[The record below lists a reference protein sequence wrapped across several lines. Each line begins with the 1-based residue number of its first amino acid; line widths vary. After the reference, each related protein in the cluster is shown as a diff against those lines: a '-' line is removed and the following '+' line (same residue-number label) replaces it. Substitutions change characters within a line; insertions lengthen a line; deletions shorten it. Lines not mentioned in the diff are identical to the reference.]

1 MIMTEVTPFE
11 LPRPDWYDSD
21 GRIYKDA
28 LIENFN
34 AIEARLKQ
42 LSALGQQVIGQG
54 GEIIDTSDIHLDD
67 VTLEDLP
74 NKILNLRSFLT
85 IMDLFNYP
93 IELSFNGK
101 KVVRCCYWN
110 DEFDYVTLTNKSTGC
125 SDTNKYVYLN
135 YVDKTISSSDNR
147 TTPANSILIGVY
159 ADGQIRGVGSF
170 QYSNINVLY
179 YLARMGNERIYKYT
193 ESLGGGSSEGV
204 VVNGRTIGDLSGWHE
219 RGWVNPTYRDI
230 GRPY

>member
-1 MIMTEVTPFE
+1 MTEVTPFE

-101 KVVRCCYWN
+101 KVV
-110 DEFDYVTLTNKSTGC
+110 D
-125 SDTNKYVYLN
+125 
-135 YVDKTISSSDNR
+135 IS
-147 TTPANSILIGVY
+147 LV
-159 ADGQIRGVGSF
+159 F
-170 QYSNINVLY
+170 FF
-179 YLARMGNERIYKYT
+179 
-193 ESLGGGSSEGV
+193 
-204 VVNGRTIGDLSGWHE
+204 
-219 RGWVNPTYRDI
+219 
-230 GRPY
+230 